1 MTQND
6 DVVTLHG
13 SVALQAVSEG
23 IERWIINRI
32 RRIIFIS
39 VLCIWLVT
47 AQEPSPYSH
56 VANAIGGAH
65 MNSRLTDL
73 AVR

>member
-39 VLCIWLVT
+39 VFVYIVCF
-47 AQEPSPYSH
+47 
-56 VANAIGGAH
+56 GGDSTGTFSLL
-65 MNSRLTDL
+65 SRCECYWW
-73 AVR
+73 RPHE